1 MCMYIILIIL
11 NLFIFS
17 WASSFNTYISTHIRT
32 RNILIYYTLLP
43 KHLHTTH
50 HTHTHTYTPT
60 THTDTDTDTHTY
72 IHTHT
77 HIYKCNACIYL
88 NVSNSPV
95 QTFFCSKCHWF
106 QVSIWK
112 SRNLLWLNANTVF
125 YLYWKLNYKTFY
137 GCNLFRGEVS

>member
-1 MCMYIILIIL
+1 MLILIGSISMCMYIILIIL
-11 NLFIFS
+11 NLSVFS
-17 WASSFNTYISTHIRT
+17 WVSYFNTYILTHTRT

-50 HTHTHTYTPT
+50 HTH
-60 THTDTDTDTHTY
+60 

-77 HIYKCNACIYL
+77 HTYIYIYAMHVYIWMFPIHL
-88 NVSNSPV
+88 FKL
-95 QTFFCSKCHWF
+95 FFCSKCHWF

-125 YLYWKLNYKTFY
+125 YLYSNLNNKTFY
-137 GCNLFRGEVS
+137 SCNLFRREVS